1 MISIVDYDVCNLASI
16 ENMLKQI
23 NFKAKITKNPEEIFK
38 SKLIILPGV
47 GSFDEGMKN
56 LKKNNLDKVII
67 EFNKQKKNILGIC
80 LGMQLL
86 FKKSE
91 EGELNGLGL
100 LNGEIKKFD
109 SNKLKVNVPHMGW
122 NYVDINKNS
131 KFFFEH
137 SSKLKFYF
145 AHSYY
150 AECKDLNLEAGT
162 TNYGKVFCSIVENS
176 HLFGVQFHPEK
187 SHNYGKSLLKN
198 ILKNVT

>member
-1 MISIVDYDVCNLASI
+1 MISIVDYDVCNLSSI

-23 NFKAKITKNPEEIFK
+23 NFKAKITKNPEEIFR

-86 FKKSE
+86 FEKSE

-100 LNGEIKKFD
+100 LNGVIKKFD
-109 SNKLKVNVPHMGW
+109 TNKLKVNVPHMGW

-131 KFFFEH
+131 KFFF
-137 SSKLKFYF
+137 
-145 AHSYY
+145 
-150 AECKDLNLEAGT
+150 
-162 TNYGKVFCSIVENS
+162 
-176 HLFGVQFHPEK
+176 
-187 SHNYGKSLLKN
+187 
-198 ILKNVT
+198 